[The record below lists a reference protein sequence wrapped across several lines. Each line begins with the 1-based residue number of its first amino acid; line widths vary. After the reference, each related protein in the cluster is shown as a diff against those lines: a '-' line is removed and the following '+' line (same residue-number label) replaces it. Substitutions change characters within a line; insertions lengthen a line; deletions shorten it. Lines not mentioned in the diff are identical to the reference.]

1 MERRVKI
8 DFLRDKYDLDA
19 SRHVRF
25 VFFGRI
31 VLFGLLFIAT
41 AAAAFTFRTAQ
52 NAGEQNGLP
61 GFSLFSSI
69 RSLVQ
74 AGDREL
80 KGERNDR
87 INFLLLGIGGAGH
100 EGPQLTDTMLLA
112 SYKPSTS
119 EIGLLSIPRDLSV
132 PMPGYGWRKINHAN
146 AFGETKEPGSGPAFT
161 GRVLED
167 ILDQPV
173 HYYVRV
179 DFDGFAKLIDD
190 LGGIDVS
197 VDRAFTDSRYPVE
210 GLENATCEAGVTS
223 DGVIGDEETGD
234 DILAALVPSPDPY
247 DCRFEHLSF
256 AQGWTRMDGETALK
270 FVRSR
275 HGTNGEASDF
285 ARSRRQQK
293 ILLAVKDKLLSA
305 STLLNPGRI
314 NEALETLKT
323 NIATNLTAWEVLR
336 LAQEFKRIDSN
347 RVTTKVLDA
356 SPDSPLYATSLN
368 GAYVLLPKKDDWGP
382 LQRLT
387 ASLFTSSSGDERR
400 AAPSG
405 PPPARIEVQNGT
417 AITGL
422 AARMG
427 LLLENNGYA
436 VSAIGNAVERD
447 YTHTLIYDFTDGA
460 RAEDLKELRK
470 RLQAD
475 VILSASGW
483 LVSGNLVPQ
492 NISLSHEDYAALATT
507 KQIDFLVI
515 LGENAANVLTP

>member
-1 MERRVKI
+1 MERKVKI
-8 DFLRDKYDLDA
+8 DLLRDKYDLDA
-19 SRHVRF
+19 SKHVRF
-25 VFFGRI
+25 VFFGRTI
-31 VLFGLLFIAT
+31 LFGLLFIAT
-41 AAAAFTFRTAQ
+41 TAAAFTFRTAQ
-52 NAGEQNGLP
+52 NAGEQNGLSN
-61 GFSLFSSI
+61 FSLFSSI

-87 INFLLLGIGGAGH
+87 VNFLLLGIGGAGH
-100 EGPQLTDTMLLA
+100 DGPQLTDTMLLA
-112 SYKPSTS
+112 SYKPSTA

-146 AFGETKEPGSGPAFT
+146 AFGEAKEAGTGPKFA

-167 ILDQPV
+167 ILDQPI

-190 LGGIDVS
+190 LGGIDVF

-210 GLENATCEAGVTS
+210 GLENATCDTGVTS
-223 DGVIGDEETGD
+223 DTSEGEE
-234 DILAALVPSPDPY
+234 IVEALVLPSDPY

-256 AQGWTRMDGETALK
+256 AAGWTRMDGATALK

-293 ILLAVKDKLLSA
+293 VLLAVKDKLLSA

-314 NEALETLKT
+314 NEALETLQA

-336 LAQEFKRIDSN
+336 LAQEFKRIDSS
-347 RVTTKVLDA
+347 RITAEVLDA

-387 ASLFTSSSGDERR
+387 ANLFSSASQDREES
-400 AAPSG
+400 APKG

-436 VSAIGNAVERD
+436 VSAIGNAVARD

-483 LVSGNLVPQ
+483 LIAGDLVPE
-492 NISLSHEDYAALATT
+492 NISLRDVDYAALATT

-515 LGENAANVLTP
+515 LGQNAANVLTP